1 MGEAEKNSDEINKYC
16 FLFLIV
22 ACAGAFTTFVF
33 SFCFDIVGN
42 RLVFSLRKKLF
53 IKLLNLPIPYYDKS
67 ENTPGGISTKLS
79 QDSYQINN
87 MITGVLSV
95 ICLNVATI
103 SISMFFAFY
112 YSWKL
117 TLIVL
122 ALSPLLVASGAI
134 NMKVV
139 KGMSE
144 KSEKYEKAVGSMI
157 SDSVCNIRTV
167 KSFGN

>member
-1 MGEAEKNSDEINKYC
+1 M
-16 FLFLIV
+16 FLVV
-22 ACAGAFTTFVF
+22 AVAGSLTTFLF
-33 SFCFDIVGN
+33 SFCFDIVGH
-42 RLVFSLRKKLF
+42 RVVFSLRKKIF
-53 IKLLNLPIPYYDKS
+53 IKLLKLPISYYDKP

-79 QDSYQINN
+79 QDTFQINN
-87 MITGVLSV
+87 MITGVLAV
-95 ICLNVATI
+95 VCLNLATI
-103 SISMFFAFY
+103 TTSMIFAFY

-134 NMKVV
+134 NMKLV
-139 KGMSE
+139 KSLGE

>member
-1 MGEAEKNSDEINKYC
+1 MVC
-16 FLFLIV
+16 
-22 ACAGAFTTFVF
+22 
-33 SFCFDIVGN
+33 
-42 RLVFSLRKKLF
+42 
-53 IKLLNLPIPYYDKS
+53 LNLATVTTS
-67 ENTPGGISTKLS
+67 
-79 QDSYQINN
+79 
-87 MITGVLSV
+87 MI
-95 ICLNVATI
+95 
-103 SISMFFAFY
+103 FAFY

-134 NMKVV
+134 NMKLV
-139 KGMSE
+139 KSLSE